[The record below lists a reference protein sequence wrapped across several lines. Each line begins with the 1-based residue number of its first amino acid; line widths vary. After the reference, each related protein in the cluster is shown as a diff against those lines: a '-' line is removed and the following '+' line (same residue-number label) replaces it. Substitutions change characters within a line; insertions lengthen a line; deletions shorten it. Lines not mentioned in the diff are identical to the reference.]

1 MVKRILVAVVG
12 IPVLILL
19 LCVCPHWVTAALVCL
34 LCAVGAHEFIT
45 TVMDRKKE
53 RWWALAAIMGIYVV
67 FLPYGRQNTS
77 TALDIM
83 PWLLVVFVLLL
94 FICYVVEYGK
104 ASSALQFPDVCAIL
118 VAGLAIPWAMSAL
131 VQLRLMENGAGLVLI
146 PLVAAFCSDAAAL
159 YAGML
164 FGHGGK
170 HPFAP
175 KVSPRK
181 TKEGAIGG
189 LVGGIVGMILF
200 RIVFF
205 LVTEVQ
211 FHVVWCVVL
220 GLLGSAAGQLG
231 DLVFSAVKRQYGV
244 KDYGKILPGHGGVL
258 DRFDS
263 VIFAAPFI
271 WFIIQ
276 HISLW

>member
-12 IPVLILL
+12 IPVLLLL

-34 LCAVGAHEFIT
+34 LCAVGAHELIT
-45 TVMDRKKE
+45 AVMDRKKE

-67 FLPYGRQNTS
+67 FLPYGRQNAA

-83 PWLLVVFVLLL
+83 PWLLAVFVLLL

-104 ASSALQFPDVCAIL
+104 TSSALQFSDVCAIL

-164 FGHGGK
+164 FGHDGR

-181 TKEGAIGG
+181 TKEGAVGG

-200 RIVFF
+200 RIAFF

-231 DLVFSAVKRQYGV
+231 DLVFSAVKRQYGI
-244 KDYGKILPGHGGVL
+244 KDYGKLLPGHGGVL

-263 VIFAAPFI
+263 VIFAAPLLWLVI
-271 WFIIQ
+271 E

>member
-1 MVKRILVAVVG
+1 MVQRILVAVVG

-19 LCVCPHWVTAALVCL
+19 LCVCPHWVTAALACL
-34 LCAVGAHEFIT
+34 LCAVAAHEFIA
-45 TVMDRKKE
+45 TVMDKKKE
-53 RWWALAAIMGIYVV
+53 RWWALSAVMGIYVV
-67 FLPYGRQNTS
+67 FLPYGRQNS
-77 TALDIM
+77 ATALDLM
-83 PWLLVVFVLLL
+83 PWLLTVFVLLL
-94 FICYVVEYGK
+94 FVCYVAEYGK
-104 ASSALQFPDVCAIL
+104 SSSALLFSDVCAIL
-118 VAGLAIPWAMSAL
+118 VSGLAIPWAMSAL
-131 VQLRLMENGAGLVLI
+131 VNLRLMENGTGLVLI
-146 PLVAAFCSDAAAL
+146 PLVVAFCSDAAAL

-164 FGHGGK
+164 FGHGGR

-189 LVGGIVGMILF
+189 LVGAVLGMILF
-200 RIVFF
+200 RIAYF

-231 DLVFSAVKRQYGV
+231 DLAFSAVKRQYGI
-244 KDYGKILPGHGGVL
+244 KDYGKLLPGHGGIL

-263 VIFAAPFI
+263 VIFAAPLI
-271 WFIIQ
+271 WFIIEN
-276 HISLW
+276 ITFW